1 MKKIKVKPGL
11 QPEEEVRVRIIAETA
26 KIAWTELLRFFAQG
40 KVLMVKPGLDLV
52 DVAYEVTRDNQEQVK
67 SWMHAADLQGVSDEQ
82 AREWLEA
89 NALMW
94 AVVVKPWVLVQ
105 PVFK

>member
-1 MKKIKVKPGL
+1 MKKIKATSGL
-11 QPEEEVRVRIIAETA
+11 QAEEEVRVRIIAETA
-26 KIAWTELLRFFAQG
+26 KIPWTELLRFFAQG

-67 SWMHAADLQGVSDEQ
+67 SWMDAADLRAVSDDQ